1 MAKQAD
7 SSEVFHFLNRDLIF
21 WGLLIAGLMIPG
33 GVWVL
38 QMGEPLQFAVCC
50 WGIGVGSLVMTARLE
65 RELVIDGRQLVTTR
79 WCWRSGAI
87 ALNDVVSVE
96 HGYDVTQGDVA
107 KRFKRVCLVLAD
119 GKKIE
124 LNGVRE
130 GTDALYAALRR
141 ACEEARAMD
150 TVKAEEEALKSHRSE
165 FRGSMTLE
173 RVLSF
178 TLYPLLLFGGTY
190 LWAMVLMAASALYR
204 NRPDVAVDLPPSL
217 GFWIGWG
224 FCLAWVSGTCVVAV
238 LWGWLLK
245 DRLNRWMAFG
255 ALWTHEDLRAKLR
268 FSFLGGV
275 VLSLGVLPGLD
286 CYTQATSTKFV
297 LNSFWSIGE
306 TQYDFERVR
315 RIQVSYFRHDGRS
328 IPSYEIEF
336 DDGAVWAS
344 QSWIKTVNPETIGKH
359 RTLAEFVA
367 QKSGVRVQ

>member
-1 MAKQAD
+1 M
-7 SSEVFHFLNRDLIF
+7 
-21 WGLLIAGLMIPG
+21 
-33 GVWVL
+33 
-38 QMGEPLQFAVCC
+38 
-50 WGIGVGSLVMTARLE
+50 
-65 RELVIDGRQLVTTR
+65 
-79 WCWRSGAI
+79 
-87 ALNDVVSVE
+87 
-96 HGYDVTQGDVA
+96 
-107 KRFKRVCLVLAD
+107 
-119 GKKIE
+119 
-124 LNGVRE
+124 
-130 GTDALYAALRR
+130 
-141 ACEEARAMD
+141 
-150 TVKAEEEALKSHRSE
+150 
-165 FRGSMTLE
+165 
-173 RVLSF
+173 
-178 TLYPLLLFGGTY
+178 
-190 LWAMVLMAASALYR
+190 
-204 NRPDVAVDLPPSL
+204 
-217 GFWIGWG
+217 
-224 FCLAWVSGTCVVAV
+224 VAV

-315 RIQVSYFRHDGRS
+315 RIQVSYFRHEGRS